1 MLPKKRVLVISHCS
15 PVAKQIQHTSNP
27 KKMESLLKT
36 WKTSRTIYADY
47 FDKFDLKQLNKIPTG
62 FNNNLIWNI
71 GHVIVA
77 QQSLIY
83 RLSSLPMNVSS
94 ELFDTYKPGTR
105 PMSPASQADAD
116 HLKTLLFSLVEQTE
130 SDLSSGVFQ
139 SFTERPTAT
148 GFLLSTLSDALEF
161 NNYHEGLHL
170 GYMLSIRKFV

>member
-1 MLPKKRVLVISHCS
+1 
-15 PVAKQIQHTSNP
+15 
-27 KKMESLLKT
+27 MESLLKT
-36 WKTSRTIYADY
+36 WKTSRKIYTDY
-47 FDKFDLKQLNKIPTG
+47 FDKYDLEQLNRIPEG

-94 ELFDTYKPGTR
+94 ELFDTYKPGTK
-105 PMSPASQADAD
+105 PVSQTSQAEAD
-116 HLKTLLFSLVEQTE
+116 RLKTLLFSLVDQTE
-130 SDLSSGVFQ
+130 TDLSSGKFQ
-139 SFTERPTAT
+139 TFTERKTAT
-148 GFLLSTLSDALEF
+148 GFHLTTLSDAFEF